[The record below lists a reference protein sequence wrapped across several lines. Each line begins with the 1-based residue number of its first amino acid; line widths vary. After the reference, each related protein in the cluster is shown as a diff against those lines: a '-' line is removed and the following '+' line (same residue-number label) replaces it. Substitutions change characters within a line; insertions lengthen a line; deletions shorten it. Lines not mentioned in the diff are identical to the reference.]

1 MSASNVERVRIG
13 LYGDNGHQLR
23 PDAQPAWREYGTVVA
38 FAGFAGE
45 EPSGSTSAA
54 RADERPKRRASL
66 DDLLADD
73 SIELVSLCSPRRAD
87 QADDAI
93 RCLEAG
99 KHVLAEKP
107 CAMDETS
114 LDRIIAAARRTGRV
128 FHEMAPTVVE
138 EPYATIRRVVAA
150 GRVGRVL
157 QVYGQKSYP
166 WHDRRPADEAI
177 DGGLLRQAGIYLYRF
192 VEHVAGQ
199 RVVETIGYETTL
211 ANQGGDSDCRR
222 AASVIMRLEGGGVAS
237 GVANY
242 ATPAPSLW
250 NRWGYETLRVF
261 GEDGFVESINRG
273 EIVRLATNAE
283 GTVDLGAG
291 GDARAA
297 GAHGAPRDFTSLVLR
312 EILGLDRPV
321 LGLEAE
327 LHPTRMVNRAKAAAE
342 AACG

>member
-1 MSASNVERVRIG
+1 MSTAPADRVRIG

-23 PDAQPAWREYGTVVA
+23 TDVEAAAWHEYGTVVA
-38 FAGFAGE
+38 YAGFAGAP
-45 EPSGSTSAA
+45 PSASTPGQ
-54 RADERPKRRASL
+54 RADGATAAGPVHRASL
-66 DDLLADD
+66 DELLADESVD
-73 SIELVSLCSPRRAD
+73 LISLCSPRRAD
-87 QADDAI
+87 QADDAL

-107 CAMDETS
+107 CAMDEAS

-138 EPYATIRRVVAA
+138 EPYATVRRVVAA

-166 WHDRRPADEAI
+166 WHDRRPTDEAI

-192 VEHVAGQ
+192 VEHIAGQ
-199 RVVETIGYETTL
+199 RVVETNAYETTL
-211 ANQGGDSDCRR
+211 ANQGGGSDCRR

-242 ATPAPSLW
+242 STPAPPGW
-250 NRWGYETLRVF
+250 ERWGYETLRVF

-273 EIVRLATNAE
+273 EVLRLATKAE
-283 GTVDLGAG
+283 GTVDLSVG
-291 GDARAA
+291 GPGR
-297 GAHGAPRDFTSLVLR
+297 GAPPDFTSLVLR
-312 EILGLDRPV
+312 EV
-321 LGLEAE
+321 LGLGDRILDLETE
-327 LHPTRMVNRAKAAAE
+327 LHPTRMVNRAKERA
-342 AACG
+342 G